1 MLHLEGR
8 FPEYMHTSIYMLMMC
23 LPEIT
28 ACNAVFY
35 VGLAAIMLN
44 VF

>member
-8 FPEYMHTSIYMLMMC
+8 FPEYMHTNMLMMC

-44 VF
+44 VLQ